1 MEFAVKR
8 AFGALVCL
16 CVALGCAKG
25 NPSAQSGEEMLR
37 EAAADKSKG
46 ESTQPVNA
54 GEIPAGSVVARVNGK
69 AITMGELQKPLLEG
83 YGLKV
88 LLFQI
93 QLTLARQQ
101 AADSKP
107 PVTVTKEDIAKELDH
122 TMQAGFGKEVSK
134 DDYPALLNQ
143 LLSKQG
149 VSRAEWDMVIETNAI
164 LRKIAEPKL
173 RDVITNANLQEAF
186 NNLYG
191 QTVAIRH
198 IQCANPQE
206 AMQAKMRI
214 ASGEKFEN
222 VARMMSRNAR
232 TAALEGELP
241 PFSRSTVAWPGGW
254 GEVPQSFKDWAFAAK
269 SGDLSDPIQ
278 AEKAYHI
285 LRLDKKM
292 EPKAIKFEDVKDS
305 IREELYQRLVEQAIN
320 ELRVRLASMA
330 RTAMT
335 IEDPT
340 LRREFEN
347 RLAEQQKNSKEED
360 KARKDLLSRIKPATL
375 PSTTQSTTQPS
386 GTPAPEKGNA
396 SPAKAP
402 TGERPPAS
410 K

>member
-1 MEFAVKR
+1 MRR

-16 CVALGCAKG
+16 CVALGCAKST
-25 NPSAQSGEEMLR
+25 PSAQSGEEMVR
-37 EAAADKSKG
+37 EAAADKTRG

-101 AADSKP
+101 LAEKQL
-107 PVTVTKEDIAKELDH
+107 TVTKEDISKALDH
-122 TMQAGFGKEVSK
+122 TMKAGFGKEVSK

-164 LRKIAEPKL
+164 LRKIAEPQLKDRITEENL
-173 RDVITNANLQEAF
+173 REAF

-222 VARMMSRNAR
+222 VARMMSRNSLSAS
-232 TAALEGELP
+232 LEGELP
-241 PFSRSTVAWPGGW
+241 PFSRSTVTWPGNW
-254 GEVPQSFKDWAFAAK
+254 GKVPQSFKDWAFAAK
-269 SGDLSDPIQ
+269 AGDLSDPIQ
-278 AEKAYHI
+278 AENAYHI

-305 IREELYQRLVEQAIN
+305 IRDELYQRLVEQAIN
-320 ELRVRLASMA
+320 ELRLRLASMA

-347 RLAEQQKNSKEED
+347 KLSEQQKNSKEED

-375 PSTTQSTTQPS
+375 PATTQSTTQPS